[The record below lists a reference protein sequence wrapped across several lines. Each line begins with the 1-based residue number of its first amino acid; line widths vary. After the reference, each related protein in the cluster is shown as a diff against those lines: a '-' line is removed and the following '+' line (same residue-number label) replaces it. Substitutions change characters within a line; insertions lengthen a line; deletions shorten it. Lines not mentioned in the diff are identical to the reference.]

1 MNHKTKTTLRLVLMV
16 AVMSWALASTASEER
31 WGLFWLN
38 LGAILFALFVGLV
51 SPLFTSKTRKA
62 ILKNMTR
69 DERADLARI
78 GEQAGK
84 RLGLRVMPFAFL
96 IAFFS
101 MLFGVTSLFYTIPL
115 SICLLFILCLPVWRS
130 TREQTN
136 AMLLATAFAQA
147 NGIESLKGTANHEK
161 VSRVSTP

>member
-1 MNHKTKTTLRLVLMV
+1 MV
-16 AVMSWALASTASEER
+16 AVMSWTLASTASERR

-38 LGAILFALFVGLV
+38 LGAILFALFVALV
-51 SPLFTSKTRKA
+51 LPLFTSKTRKT

-69 DERADLARI
+69 DEREDLARI

-84 RLGLRVMPFAFL
+84 RLGLRVIPFAFL
-96 IAFFS
+96 IAFFNMS
-101 MLFGVTSLFYTIPL
+101 FGVTSLFYAIPP
-115 SICLLFILCLPVWRS
+115 SICLLLILCLPVWRT

-147 NGIESLKGTANHEK
+147 NKIKSLKGTSNNSAH
-161 VSRVSTP
+161 TTA